1 MTMPRL
7 PQSFFF
13 FAFLPEYGCVKCVCD
28 PTTLDPETAE
38 VKETALVVGSHR
50 SLNAVPSE
58 ATQRCLDEAASD
70 MLELACA
77 RLGAGDSEEQVEARI
92 EQESLSLALLA
103 QQRWNERHGYTHP
116 DDRSGPA
123 WHEHA

>member
-1 MTMPRL
+1 MPRL

-13 FAFLPEYGCVKCVCD
+13 FVFLPEIGCAAKCVCD
-28 PTTLDPETAE
+28 PTTLNPETAE
-38 VKETALVVGSHR
+38 VKETALVVGSRR
-50 SLNAVPSE
+50 SLNVVPSE
-58 ATQRCLDEAASD
+58 ATQRAIDEMASD

-77 RLGAGDSEEQVEARI
+77 RLGAGDSEEQVEARV

-103 QQRWNERHGYTHP
+103 QQRWNERHGYAHP
-116 DDRSGPA
+116 EDKSAPE